1 MPSNVQEVKLGNL
14 LFLFGFDVSSFYF
27 LDEVSQLKVI
37 SILLKGK
44 KNICMLDERQ
54 KKFYEHDSFQQMYI
68 VPNLINRI
76 RH

>member
-1 MPSNVQEVKLGNL
+1 
-14 LFLFGFDVSSFYF
+14 
-27 LDEVSQLKVI
+27 
-37 SILLKGK
+37 
-44 KNICMLDERQ
+44 MLDERQ